1 MPPAT
6 AAGLAGE
13 LCDELMLVAADA
25 VPLVVGAAV
34 VLVEGGERLV
44 LEFCEVMDD
53 GLLLDLRVE
62 PTNLLMRL
70 FIDCEEMES

>member
-13 LCDELMLVAADA
+13 LCDELMLFAADA
-25 VPLVVGAAV
+25 VPFVVGAAV

-44 LEFCEVMDD
+44 LELCEVTD

-62 PTNLLMRL
+62 PTNLLKRL
-70 FIDCEEMES
+70 FIDCEDMET